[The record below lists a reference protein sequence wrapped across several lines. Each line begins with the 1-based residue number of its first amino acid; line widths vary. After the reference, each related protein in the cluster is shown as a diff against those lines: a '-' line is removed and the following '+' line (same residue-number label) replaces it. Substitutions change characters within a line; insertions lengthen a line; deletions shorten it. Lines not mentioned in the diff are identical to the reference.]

1 MNKKGNKTSLKVLDD
16 QDYKPERS
24 KSLTNS
30 LSRSASMVKGEL
42 NEGESDSDTQEVQGA
57 AANFLGKSFN
67 SPSEA
72 LNALVE
78 SVVQRFDDD
87 SEEQEEMR
95 EFLHAV
101 LESDPELAEEI
112 LAGAEIRKS

>member
-1 MNKKGNKTSLKVLDD
+1 MSRKRKTSLKVLDQ
-16 QDYKPERS
+16 QDYKAGPSRG
-24 KSLTNS
+24 LTNS
-30 LSRSASMVKGEL
+30 LSRSANIVRGEL
-42 NEGESDSDTQEVQGA
+42 REEGIASSTEQVQGA
-57 AANFLGKSFN
+57 AANFIGKSFN

-95 EFLHAV
+95 EFLHAL

-112 LAGAEIRKS
+112 LAGAEIRNN